1 MQLFLRHVN
10 TLDGERYELV
20 DSLEDTEIIESY
32 KVGEL
37 AEAIADACFFLT
49 GEGSK

>member
-1 MQLFLRHVN
+1 MKLFLRHVN

-20 DSLEDTEIIESY
+20 NSLEDTEVVGSY
-32 KVGEL
+32 KVWEL
-37 AEAIADACFFLT
+37 TEAIADACFFLT

>member
-1 MQLFLRHVN
+1 MKLFLRHVN

-20 DSLEDTEIIESY
+20 SSLEDTEVVGSY
-32 KVGEL
+32 KVWEL

>member
-1 MQLFLRHVN
+1 MQLFLRYVN

-20 DSLEDTEIIESY
+20 SSLEDTEVVGSY
-32 KVGEL
+32 KVWEL
-37 AEAIADACFFLT
+37 VEAIADACFFLT